1 MGTVPFNWEEK
12 MNKGLRVVSVFL
24 GFATLLAALTVGG
37 VAASYDLSVNVDLDE
52 QTIQGYEDVTCT
64 PAGDSLYFLL
74 LANLNR
80 EQNPY
85 GSERTI
91 DASYPSGFE
100 PSSTTIDSVETV
112 QSGSSATVPF
122 RLLSIPPAWQTY
134 SLDKTVLA
142 VDLSGDAPVT
152 LRVHFTTHV
161 PRMASG
167 DQGID
172 RGILTWRFGWN
183 PILLPPDQAWKEED
197 GTLLPPG
204 DEFPLEIPAA
214 NYSARITVAAD
225 VTLVCGVDHS
235 ETIAPSTDETAKQVT
250 YSVSNDTPTRT
261 IAIAASKDYKRFSL
275 DELAIP
281 IEVYYLPGH
290 DETARLFATYARDI
304 LKDYVEHYGPY
315 PRARLTIVENP
326 NRNGLSMAA
335 DGIVWLSDLFFTYR
349 NVTLPGVLN
358 RLSEFVLAH
367 EIAHQW
373 WGIGIGV
380 DLNAENWLSE
390 GMAQYLSITYFE
402 EKYGEFGPNLFDTS
416 GNGLLE
422 SFVASQ
428 FGFMNLREHQVELP
442 YIEQVEHEFDEAIIK
457 PQTDIKYDNATAVR
471 LYDKGYL
478 VARAIASAIGRDK
491 FQQGLHD
498 AAEQYMHKQITL
510 ADYQEVMEK
519 EAGESLSAL
528 FDAWLRDE
536 TTVDYSVKIL
546 SRTRDGDK
554 HETTVQV
561 SRNGGVVQPVIV
573 EVFMGQDETLRQ
585 EWDGKDD
592 TATIT
597 FTTVDRV
604 NRVTIDPDH
613 LLPDRDRLNNNDPV
627 KFVTITSTN
636 AFPLDAYILHPDPA
650 SKGITLTY
658 LDRIRL
664 TLAEGKLS
672 ADIYQGRADHISLSA
687 TLSGSDLGGMVGYAH
702 VIFSSIPTGSA
713 GTFFAPTGIITISGH
728 RIISS
733 QGPVQ
738 YLHLGIASLPTMNYS
753 RQTQVGIDLT
763 AQGAGR
769 ITLAVADEVRIF
781 PRIYM
786 QGTAIMG
793 AGFGALPDPLL
804 FDLTELMSFGR
815 MSQGKWVPSHAY
827 GTRKLYGRLAI
838 ELPNDESTPYNLANV
853 MMVDRA
859 RTRVFIAAGTSW
871 TSLDEFGKTSPY
883 VEAGVEE
890 ALDLSAIGG
899 LLPFRALVGYA
910 VPILGEG
917 TGVFYFGFSL

>member
-1 MGTVPFNWEEK
+1 
-12 MNKGLRVVSVFL
+12 MNKGLRIVSVFL
-24 GFATLLAALTVGG
+24 GFVILLAGFAVSG
-37 VAASYDLSVNVDLDE
+37 VAASYDLSVKIDLDE

-64 PAGDSLYFLL
+64 PSGGSLYFLL

-100 PSSTTIDSVETV
+100 PSSTTIDRVETV

-134 SLDKTVLA
+134 SLEESVLA
-142 VDLSGDAPVT
+142 IDLAGNDSVT

-161 PRMASG
+161 PLMTFG

-172 RGILTWRFGWN
+172 RGVLTWRFGWN
-183 PILLPPDQAWKEED
+183 PILLPPDQTWKEEE
-197 GTLLPPG
+197 GTLLPPS
-204 DEFPLEIPAA
+204 DDFPLEIPAA
-214 NYSARITVAAD
+214 SYSAQITVPTD
-225 VTLVCGVDHS
+225 VTLACGSDHI
-235 ETIAPSTDETAKQVT
+235 ETIAPSADEAAEEVT
-250 YSVSNDTPTRT
+250 YLVSNDTVART
-261 IAIAASKDYKRFSL
+261 IAIAVAKDYKRFAL
-275 DELAIP
+275 DELAVP

-304 LKDYVEHYGPY
+304 LKDYVKRYGQY

-349 NVTLPGVLN
+349 NVTLHGVLN

-373 WGIGIGV
+373 WGIGVGV

-402 EKYGEFGPNLFDTS
+402 EKYGEFGPNLFNTS

-428 FGFMNLREHQVELP
+428 FGFMNLREHQIELP
-442 YIEQVEHEFDEAIIK
+442 YIEQVKQKFDEAIIK
-457 PQTDIKYDNATAVR
+457 PQTDVKYDNASAVR

-491 FQQGLHD
+491 FQQGLLD
-498 AAEQYMHKQITL
+498 AAGQYMHKQITL
-510 ADYQEVMEK
+510 ADYQMVMEK
-519 EAGESLSAL
+519 AAGRSLSPL

-546 SRTRDGDK
+546 SRTRNGDK

-561 SRNGGVVQPVIV
+561 TRNGGTAQPVVV
-573 EVFMGQDETLRQ
+573 EAFMDQDETLHKA
-585 EWDGKDD
+585 WDGKAD

-597 FTTVDRV
+597 FTTVERV
-604 NRVTIDPDH
+604 GRVTIDPDH

-627 KFVTITSTN
+627 KFVTITGTN
-636 AFPLDAYILHPDPA
+636 TFPLDAYILHPDPT

-687 TLSGSDLGGMVGYAH
+687 TLSGSDLGGMVGYTH
-702 VIFSSIPTGSA
+702 TIFSSIPTGSA
-713 GTFFAPTGIITISGH
+713 GTFFTPTQVITISGH

-738 YLHLGIASLPTMNYS
+738 YLHLGVASLPTMNYS
-753 RQTQVGIDLT
+753 HQTQVGIDLT

-781 PRIYM
+781 PRIYL

-793 AGFGALPDPLL
+793 TGFGTLPDPLL
-804 FDLTELMSFGR
+804 FDLTELVSFGE

-838 ELPNDESTPYNLANV
+838 ELPTEGSSSYNLANV
-853 MMVDRA
+853 IMIDRA
-859 RTRVFIAAGTSW
+859 RTRVFIAGGTSW

-890 ALDLSAIGG
+890 ALDVSAIGG
-899 LLPFRALVGYA
+899 LLPFKALVGYA

>member
-1 MGTVPFNWEEK
+1 
-12 MNKGLRVVSVFL
+12 MNKGLRIVNVFL
-24 GFATLLAALTVGG
+24 GFAILLAGLAIGG
-37 VAASYDLSVNVDLDE
+37 VAASYDLSVKIDLDE

-64 PAGDSLYFLL
+64 PSGGSLYFLL

-91 DASYPSGFE
+91 DASYPSGFD
-100 PSSTTIDSVETV
+100 PSSTTIDGVETV

-134 SLDKTVLA
+134 SLEESVLA
-142 VDLSGDAPVT
+142 IDLAGNDPVT

-183 PILLPPDQAWKEED
+183 PILLPPDQAWKEEE
-197 GTLLPPG
+197 GMLLPPS

-214 NYSARITVAAD
+214 NYSAQITVPAD
-225 VTLVCGVDHS
+225 VTLACGADHS
-235 ETIAPSTDETAKQVT
+235 ETIAPSGDEAAEEVT
-250 YSVSNDTPTRT
+250 YRVSNDAPTRT
-261 IAIAASKDYKRFSL
+261 IAVAAAKDYQRFAL

-304 LKDYVEHYGPY
+304 LKDYVKRYGPY

-335 DGIVWLSDLFFTYR
+335 DGIVWLSDLFFTHR

-358 RLSEFVLAH
+358 RLSEFILAH

-373 WGIGIGV
+373 WGIGVGV

-402 EKYGEFGPNLFDTS
+402 KRYGEFGPNLFDTS

-498 AAEQYMHKQITL
+498 AAGQYMHKQITL
-510 ADYQEVMEK
+510 ADYQRVMEK
-519 EAGESLSAL
+519 ASGESLSAL

-536 TTVDYSVKIL
+536 TTVDYSVEIL
-546 SRTRDGDK
+546 SRKRDGDK
-554 HETTVQV
+554 HDTTVQV
-561 SRNGGVVQPVIV
+561 TRNGGSAQPVIV
-573 EVFMGQDETLRQ
+573 EAFMDKGETLRK

-597 FTTVDRV
+597 FTTVKRV
-604 NRVTIDPDH
+604 GRVTIDPDH

-627 KFVTITSTN
+627 KFVTITGTN
-636 AFPLDAYILHPDPA
+636 AFPLDAYILHPDPM
-650 SKGITLTY
+650 SQGITLTY

-664 TLAEGKLS
+664 TLAAGKLS
-672 ADIYQGRADHISLSA
+672 ADIYQGRANHISLSA
-687 TLSGSDLGGMVGYAH
+687 TLSGSDLGGMVGYTYT
-702 VIFSSIPTGSA
+702 IFSSIPTGSA
-713 GTFFAPTGIITISGH
+713 ATFFAPTAILAISGH
-728 RIISS
+728 RIISL

-738 YLHLGIASLPTMNYS
+738 YLHLGITSLPTMNYS
-753 RQTQVGIDLT
+753 HQTQVGIDLT
-763 AQGAGR
+763 TQGAGR

-781 PRIYM
+781 PRIYL

-793 AGFGALPDPLL
+793 TGFGTLPDPLL
-804 FDLTELMSFGR
+804 CDLTELVSFGE
-815 MSQGKWVPSHAY
+815 MSQGKWIPSHAY

-838 ELPNDESTPYNLANV
+838 ELPNEDATPYNLANV
-853 MMVDRA
+853 MMIDRA

-890 ALDLSAIGG
+890 MLDLSAIGG
-899 LLPFRALVGYA
+899 LLPFKALVGYA
-910 VPILGEG
+910 APILGEG
-917 TGVFYFGFSL
+917 TGVFYFGLSL